1 MLRKLAVLAVLA
13 VAGYGAESADYD
25 SVRQGQFPPGWSA
38 ISGKK
43 WEVRADDSAPSH
55 PNVLLSPAAPSAGGD
70 PPIALFDKVICKDG
84 DLAVK
89 FRIDGS
95 HRADAAVGVVWRY
108 QDAANFYLLSMN
120 DEGNVVLYR
129 IRNGVSEVVSSG
141 GREEIRTGQWHLV
154 KVSFKGPRI
163 QVFFGN
169 RRLFT
174 ADDSALEVSG
184 RTGLWVKGAHVAAFD
199 DFRVNKKS

>member
-1 MLRKLAVLAVLA
+1 
-13 VAGYGAESADYD
+13 
-25 SVRQGQFPPGWSA
+25 
-38 ISGKK
+38 
-43 WEVRADDSAPSH
+43 
-55 PNVLLSPAAPSAGGD
+55 
-70 PPIALFDKVICKDG
+70 
-84 DLAVK
+84 
-89 FRIDGS
+89 
-95 HRADAAVGVVWRY
+95 
-108 QDAANFYLLSMN
+108 MN